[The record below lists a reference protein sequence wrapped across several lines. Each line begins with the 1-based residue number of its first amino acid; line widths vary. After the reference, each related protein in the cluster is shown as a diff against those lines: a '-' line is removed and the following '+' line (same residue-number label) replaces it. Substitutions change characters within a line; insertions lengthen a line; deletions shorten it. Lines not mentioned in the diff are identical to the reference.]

1 MKRASA
7 VPVFLS
13 ALFIVAACSDRGPD
27 ASARAVSGTKPDWL
41 IDPSPFKAGVR
52 VQDGE
57 PAVIHLENGLV
68 RRSFRLAPNAAT
80 VDLRNLVTG
89 EAVLRAVRPEASIVI
104 DGRPFDVGGLVGQ
117 VEQGYLLDSW
127 LPQMTASSEAFRFR
141 RYRTGPIRS
150 GLAWKRKRAV
160 EDRSWP
166 PPGVSLSLDFDP
178 PPSLPAG
185 PRVTVIYELF
195 DGIPLLSKSLIV
207 TNPYGRPLRL
217 NSFCSEILAAV
228 EPESAVNTPPDW
240 EPQGLHVESEYAFLA
255 DSPKTAGRTTFWVR
269 DPSYTSQVN
278 YQLETPCLL
287 ESRPPIGPEVDVP
300 PGGAFVSFMTY
311 ELLFD
316 STDRERRGLALRRM
330 YRTIAPWV
338 TENPVLMHL
347 KSTDPATVR
356 TAVDQCAAT
365 GFEMIVL
372 SFGSGLDMENEDPGV
387 LSGLRDIAGYAHDRG
402 VEIGGYSLLASRRVD
417 DATDVIDPKTSR
429 PGGAAFGNSPCLES
443 AWGREYFR
451 KIRAFFERTG
461 FDILEHDGSYP
472 GDLCASTSHPGHRG
486 LSDSQWTQ
494 WTRITEF
501 YRWCRGRGIYL
512 NVPDWYFLSGSN
524 KSAMG
529 YREVNW
535 SLPRDRQV
543 VLARQNIYDGTWQKT
558 PSMGWMF
565 VPLVQYQGGGAEATI
580 EPLVEHLDIYEA
592 HLAQNFLAGVQACY
606 RGTRLYDTEATKAA
620 VKKWVDLYKAHRAI
634 LDSDIIHVRRP
645 DGRDLDGFLHVN
657 PGLEVKGL
665 AAVFNPTD
673 REIARDWTLPL
684 YYTGLT
690 TRARIRERDGPARD
704 FALDRFFRVTV
715 PVRLAPRSLTWFFIQ

>member
-1 MKRASA
+1 MKRAHS
-7 VPVFLS
+7 VSVILS
-13 ALFIVAACSDRGPD
+13 GLFIAAACSNRGPG
-27 ASARAVSGTKPDWL
+27 AAAGTVSKATTDWL
-41 IDPSPFKAGVR
+41 IDPSPFKASVR

-57 PAVIHLENGLV
+57 PALIHLENGLV
-68 RRSFRLAPNAAT
+68 RRSFRLAPNAAA
-80 VDLRNLVTG
+80 VDFQNLVSG
-89 EAVLRAVRPEASIVI
+89 EAILRAVRPEASLVI
-104 DGRPFDVGGLVGQ
+104 DGKPYTVGGLEGQ
-117 VEQGYLLDSW
+117 AEQAYLLGSW
-127 LPQMTASSEAFRFR
+127 LPAMSGNPGAFRFR
-141 RYRTGPIRS
+141 SYETAPIRERFS
-150 GLAWKRKRAV
+150 WKRKRAA
-160 EDRSWP
+160 EDRPWP
-166 PPGVSLSLDFDP
+166 PPGITLTLRFDP
-178 PPSLPAG
+178 PASLPVG
-185 PRVTVIYELF
+185 PRVSVVYELY
-195 DGIPLLSKSLIV
+195 DGLPLLSKRLIIE
-207 TNPYGRPLRL
+207 NSGSSPFRL
-217 NSFCSEILAAV
+217 TSFKSEILAAA
-228 EPESAVNTPPDW
+228 ETESAVNSPAGW
-240 EPQGLHVESEYAFLA
+240 EPPSIHVESDYAFLA
-255 DSPKTAGRTTFWVR
+255 DSPRTAARTTFWVP

-278 YQLETPCLL
+278 YLLETPCLL
-287 ESRPPIGPEVDVP
+287 ESRPPIGPDVDVS
-300 PGGAFVSFMTY
+300 PGGTFESFATY
-311 ELLFD
+311 ELAFD

-356 TAVDQCAAT
+356 SAVDQCAGT

-387 LSGLRDIAGYAHDRG
+387 LAGLRDIAAYAHDRG

-417 DATDVIDPKTSR
+417 DATDVIDPKTGR

-443 AWGREYFR
+443 AWGRDYFR
-451 KIRAFFERTG
+451 KIQAFFERTG

-472 GDLCASTSHPGHRG
+472 GDLCASTVHPGHRG
-486 LSDSQWTQ
+486 LGDSQWVQ

-524 KSAMG
+524 KCAMG

-535 SLPRDRQV
+535 SLPRARQV
-543 VLARQNIYDGTWQKT
+543 ILARQNVFDGTWQKT

-565 VPLVQYQGGGAEATI
+565 VPLVQYQGGGGEATI
-580 EPLVEHLDIYEA
+580 EPLAEHLDIYEA

-606 RGTRLYDTEATKAA
+606 RGMRLYDTEATKAV
-620 VKKWVDLYKAHRAI
+620 VKKWVDFYKSNRAI
-634 LDSDIIHVRRP
+634 LDSDIVHVRRP

-657 PGLEVKGL
+657 PGLKVKGL

-690 TRARIRERDGPARD
+690 TRAKIREKAGPARD
-704 FALDRFFRVTV
+704 FTLDRFFRVTI
-715 PVRLAPRSLTWFFIQ
+715 PVRLAPRSLTWFFIE